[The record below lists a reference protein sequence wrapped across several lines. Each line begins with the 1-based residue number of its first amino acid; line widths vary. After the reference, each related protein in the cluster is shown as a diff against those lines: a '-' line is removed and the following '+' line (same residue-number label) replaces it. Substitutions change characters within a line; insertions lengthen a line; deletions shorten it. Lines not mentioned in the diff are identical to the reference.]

1 VNKLLKILVPVLLI
15 LGLILAAGCAS
26 KQEPV
31 PTPPYASGAV
41 PSPAA
46 PAPSGWSS
54 ILPATPPAE
63 VSGNTYNA
71 SSSLAAGGSGASDLD
86 RKIVKTGDMTL
97 EVNDITAAIT
107 GVAKVA
113 TDLNGYVVS
122 SNKSGDQDT
131 TYGQISIRVPADRF
145 DEAFD
150 KLRQL
155 AVNVP
160 NESTNSQDVTEQ
172 YTDLQAQLRNL
183 QATEAQYL
191 EILKKAEKVED
202 ILAVQRELSNVR
214 GQIEQ
219 IQGRIQ
225 YLDRTSDMALINVNL
240 QKVKPLGGTAWSALE
255 TLKSAARGLV
265 SFGKVLA
272 DVLIWVAIFSP
283 VWIIVLLVVL
293 YFTRWRKAKARAS
306 RK

>member
-1 VNKLLKILVPVLLI
+1 LNKLVKILIPILVI
-15 LGLILAAGCAS
+15 LGLLLAAGCAG
-26 KQEPV
+26 KQASV
-31 PTPPYASGAV
+31 TTPPYATGTV
-41 PSPAA
+41 PA
-46 PAPSGWSS
+46 PASAPTLWSTLRGPSQSS
-54 ILPATPPAE
+54 EST
-63 VSGNTYNA
+63 GNTYSD
-71 SSSLAAGGSGASDLD
+71 SSQSAAGGTGATDTD
-86 RKIVKTGDMTL
+86 RKIVKNGDMTL
-97 EVNDITAAIT
+97 EVNDITVAIT

-122 SNKSGDQDT
+122 SNKQGDQDI
-131 TYGQISIRVPADRF
+131 TYGQISIRVPSDRF

-150 KLRQL
+150 KLRKL

-160 NESTNSQDVTEQ
+160 NERTDSQDVTEQ

-183 QATEAQYL
+183 EATEAQYL
-191 EILKKAEKVED
+191 EILTKAEKVED

-219 IQGRIQ
+219 LKGRIQ
-225 YLDRTSDMALINVNL
+225 YLDRTSDMALINVYL
-240 QKVKPLGGTAWSALE
+240 QKTKPLGGTAWSALE

-272 DVLIWVAIFSP
+272 NILIWVAVFSP
-283 VWIIVLLVVL
+283 VWIIILVVVL
-293 YFTRWRKAKARAS
+293 YFTRWRKAKARVS

>member
-1 VNKLLKILVPVLLI
+1 LNKLLKILIPALVILALL
-15 LGLILAAGCAS
+15 LAAGCAT
-26 KQEPV
+26 KQASVSV
-31 PTPPYASGAV
+31 PPFATGTV
-41 PSPAA
+41 PA
-46 PAPSGWSS
+46 PAPSAPEMFKS
-54 ILPATPPAE
+54 
-63 VSGNTYNA
+63 NA
-71 SSSLAAGGSGASDLD
+71 YDAASQSTAGESGASDID
-86 RKIVKTGDMTL
+86 RKIVKNGYMTL

-107 GVAKVA
+107 GVAAIA
-113 TDLNGYVVS
+113 TDLDGYVVS
-122 SNKSGDQDT
+122 SNKQGNQDA
-131 TYGQISIRVPADRF
+131 TYGQVSIRVPSNRF
-145 DEAFD
+145 GEAFD
-150 KLRQL
+150 RLRKL

-183 QATEAQYL
+183 EATEAQYL

-219 IQGRIQ
+219 VKGRIQ
-225 YLDRTSDMALINVNL
+225 YLERTSDMALIDVNL
-240 QKVKPLGGTAWSALE
+240 QKVKPIGGTAWSALQ

-283 VWIIVLLVVL
+283 VWIIILVVVL
-293 YFTRWRKAKARAS
+293 YFTRWRHAKARAS

>member
-1 VNKLLKILVPVLLI
+1 VNKLLKILIPMLVI
-15 LGLILAAGCAS
+15 LGLILAAGCAT
-26 KQEPV
+26 KQVSVSV
-31 PTPPYASGAV
+31 PPFATGAV
-41 PSPAA
+41 PA
-46 PAPSGWSS
+46 PAP
-54 ILPATPPAE
+54 ATAPE
-63 VSGNTYNA
+63 MFKSNTYDA
-71 SSSLAAGGSGASDLD
+71 SSSLAAGASGTSDID
-86 RKIVKTGDMTL
+86 RKIVKNGDMTL
-97 EVNDITAAIT
+97 EVNDITVAIT
-107 GVAKVA
+107 GVAAVA
-113 TDLNGYVVS
+113 KDLNGYVVS
-122 SNKSGDQDT
+122 SNKSGDQDI

-240 QKVKPLGGTAWSALE
+240 QKTKPLGGTAWSALE

-272 DVLIWVAIFSP
+272 DILIWLAIFSP
-283 VWIIVLLVVL
+283 VWIIILLVVL

-306 RK
+306 RR